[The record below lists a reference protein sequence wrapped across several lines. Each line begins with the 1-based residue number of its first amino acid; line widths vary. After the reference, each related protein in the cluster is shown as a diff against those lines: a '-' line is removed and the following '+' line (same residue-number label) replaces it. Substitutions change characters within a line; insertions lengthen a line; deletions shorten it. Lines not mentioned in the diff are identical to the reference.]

1 MASQPACFTVPVRT
15 SRDQPESIPHWHR
28 TLRPDTLA
36 GFNPSMM
43 PADLSML
50 QLSLLSLAAPVVVF
64 NWGGFIV
71 NLWKACRGSGR
82 MVPTIYLASA
92 ILTTAAW
99 FAGPRPE
106 CRWMFMIPL
115 SDPANL
121 SLPLI
126 VAASIPGFW
135 KRIVTRRPA

>member
-1 MASQPACFTVPVRT
+1 VTLIERIAST
-15 SRDQPESIPHWHR
+15 PESIPHWHR

-36 GFNPSMM
+36 GFNPSIMTS
-43 PADLSML
+43 DLSIL
-50 QLSLLSLAAPVVVF
+50 QLSLLALAAPVVVF
-64 NWGGFIV
+64 NWGGFFV

-92 ILTTAAW
+92 ILMTAAW

-115 SDPANL
+115 SDLANL

-126 VAASIPGFW
+126 VAASIPGFC

>member
-1 MASQPACFTVPVRT
+1 MGRVRKN
-15 SRDQPESIPHWHR
+15 RDQPESIPHWHR
-28 TLRPDTLA
+28 TPRPDTLA

-43 PADLSML
+43 PADLSIL
-50 QLSLLSLAAPVVVF
+50 QLSLLALAAPVVVF
-64 NWGGFIV
+64 NWGGFFV
-71 NLWKACRGSGR
+71 SLRNLCRGSGR

-106 CRWMFMIPL
+106 CRWMFLIPL

-135 KRIVTRRPA
+135 KRIVTLRAA

>member
-1 MASQPACFTVPVRT
+1 
-15 SRDQPESIPHWHR
+15 
-28 TLRPDTLA
+28 
-36 GFNPSMM
+36 MM
-43 PADLSML
+43 PADLSIL
-50 QLSLLSLAAPVVVF
+50 QLSLLALAAPVVVF

-71 NLWKACRGSGR
+71 SLWKAWRGSGR